1 MNPAMKKTVISFI
14 TFFLFQS
21 FLLANDESSSKE
33 YISNEMELLK
43 KQVKISEADLEKAK
57 KEFTRLDD
65 EMANFDIGTM
75 PMSDF
80 NITKDGMLKSIES
93 LKAQGIISQTDFDK
107 AKKELSGLSDHQLKT
122 ITNSAIEIVKKDPK
136 KALGLIDNMKV
147 ESISPKLK

>member
-1 MNPAMKKTVISFI
+1 MKKTVISFI

-43 KQVKISEADLEKAK
+43 KQGKISEADLEKAK